1 MLSQTGGGRSAEFTP
16 WIENEAGLEILLP
29 ARASVAF
36 GQQEKAKMTQIKSV
50 YDAVIDT
57 LNEMVY
63 ASALRRFL
71 LSS

>member
-1 MLSQTGGGRSAEFTP
+1 M
-16 WIENEAGLEILLP
+16 AGFLTF
-29 ARASVAF
+29 ATAF
-36 GQQEKAKMTQIKSV
+36 GQQEKATMTQIKSG